1 LRRIAIVSV
10 GRSDYSY
17 WRPILEETRNW
28 PDCEPVVLAAA
39 GHLAKGFGNTLQHI
53 EADGWRIAAC
63 VEMTPTEDS
72 PEAAARSLGRGVMS
86 FTDAYASVRPAI
98 VLLLG
103 DRYEMFAAAAASVP
117 LGIPL
122 AHIAGGERT
131 EGAIDEVFRHA
142 MTKLSHLH
150 FVAMKEY
157 ADRVIQMGEDPARV
171 QVTGSPSLDNIRS
184 VTLLTPS
191 ELKTRFGVA
200 IDPSPALITFHPTTR
215 ELEAGPEQL
224 RALLEAL
231 EESGLPCVFTAPNAD
246 PSHQGVLREIQAFCD
261 RNGHPL
267 VLNFGPEAYYS
278 MMKHSRLMVGNSS
291 SGIIEAA
298 SFSLP
303 VVNIGSRQ
311 AGRVRPPNVIDSSG
325 EKSDIRRA
333 IARAASSEFRSTL
346 DGTNPYGDGH
356 AASRIVRTVMTVKID
371 RDLLAKRFVDFPV
384 RGATSS

>member
-1 LRRIAIVSV
+1 LRRIGIVSV

-28 PDCEPVVLAAA
+28 PDCEAVVLAAA
-39 GHLAKGFGNTLQHI
+39 GHLAEGFGDTLQHI
-53 EADGWRIAAC
+53 EADGWRIGAR
-63 VEMTPTEDS
+63 VDITPAEDS
-72 PEAAARSLGRGVMS
+72 PEAAAHSLGRGVIS
-86 FTDAYASVRPAI
+86 FADAYASLRPDM

-150 FVAMKEY
+150 FVAMQEY
-157 ADRVIQMGEDPARV
+157 ADRVMQMGEEPSRV
-171 QVTGSPSLDNIRS
+171 QVTGSPSLDNIR
-184 VTLLTPS
+184 TMKLLTPS
-191 ELKTRFGVA
+191 ELKLRFGVSV
-200 IDPSPALITFHPTTR
+200 DPAPALITFHPTTR
-215 ELEAGPEQL
+215 DLEAGPEQL
-224 RALLEAL
+224 RTLLDVL

-246 PSHQGVLREIQAFCD
+246 PSHQSVLREIQAFCD
-261 RNGHPL
+261 RNGHPV
-267 VLNFGPEAYYS
+267 VLNFGPPGYYS
-278 MMKHSRLMVGNSS
+278 MMKYSRLMVGNSS

-303 VVNIGSRQ
+303 VVNIGCRQ
-311 AGRVRPPNVIDSSG
+311 AGRVRPPNVIDSNG
-325 EKSDIRRA
+325 EKSDILRA
-333 IARAASSEFRSTL
+333 IERAASPGFRSTL

-371 RDLLAKRFVDFPV
+371 RDLLAKRFVDLPV
-384 RGATSS
+384 RGAITG